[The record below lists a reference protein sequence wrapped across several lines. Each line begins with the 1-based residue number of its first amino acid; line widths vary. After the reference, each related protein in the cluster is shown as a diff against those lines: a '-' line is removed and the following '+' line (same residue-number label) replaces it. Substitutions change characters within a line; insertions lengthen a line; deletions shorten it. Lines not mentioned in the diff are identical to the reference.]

1 MIFILLPVV
10 VSCSQISNIENAD
23 DVTSTEDFG
32 MRMSDKIRD
41 VKFNSEEINIWQTT
55 TASNSAEYYYDM
67 NGSMDEGSI
76 IDSKLWERN
85 ALVEE
90 YLNLQINFV
99 DTGTLSKDAAEY
111 IRPFL
116 LSDTK
121 QEYAC

>member
-1 MIFILLPVV
+1 MKKIIAFTLMILILLPVI

-67 NGSMDEGSI
+67 NGSMDE
-76 IDSKLWERN
+76 
-85 ALVEE
+85 
-90 YLNLQINFV
+90 
-99 DTGTLSKDAAEY
+99 
-111 IRPFL
+111 
-116 LSDTK
+116 
-121 QEYAC
+121 